1 MKKRTLATGY
11 TKAMQ
16 RLAEKARRLTN
27 VKVAMKLRERVVEM
41 HRARSQAI
49 RGRQA

>member
-16 RLAEKARRLTN
+16 RLAERACRVPN
-27 VKVAMKLRERVVEM
+27 VKIAMKLRERVVEM
-41 HRARSQAI
+41 HRARSKAI
-49 RGRQA
+49 RERQA